1 VALNTINEPNQP
13 DESEKIALKPVF
25 LTMTSDLNITNMV
38 PVLAT
43 TGDGRVMPQ

>member
-1 VALNTINEPNQP
+1 LHEPPTVWLP

-25 LTMTSDLNITNMV
+25 LTVTSDMNITNMV